1 MFRSLFNNMP
11 NVVKNLGIINA
22 LFFLATVVMEQQ
34 GIDLVGELG
43 VYYIS
48 SPNFQPFQLITHFF
62 MHGGFMHIFFN
73 MFALVVFGA
82 HLERRWG
89 PKKFLLFYFLTAM
102 GAVVLHMGV
111 QGFEI
116 YQLTGEFFPAVESAD
131 YHHVG
136 GGMIETSIRPAK
148 YNSIYQYLLFP
159 TVGASGAVYGLIA
172 AFAMLF
178 PDVKLMLM
186 FPPIPIKAKWLAIG
200 LGVFALYQGY
210 QDADGDSVAH
220 FAHLGG
226 MILGVILVKIWQKRE
241 NTFY

>member
-11 NVVKNLGIINA
+11 NVVKNLVIINA
-22 LFFLATVVMEQQ
+22 LFFLAKFVLENQ
-34 GIDLVGELG
+34 GIDAGKLLG
-43 VYYIS
+43 VHYPS
-48 SPNFQPFQLITHFF
+48 SQYFAPYQLVTHFF
-62 MHGGFMHIFFN
+62 MHGDIMHIFFN
-73 MFALVVFGA
+73 MFALIVFGA

-89 PKKFLLFYFLTAM
+89 PQKFLLFYFITAL
-102 GAVVLHMGV
+102 GAAFLHLLV

-116 YQLTGEFFPAVESAD
+116 YQIAGEFFPDVEILDIINLGNGYIRLDVMPGHLSE
-131 YHHVG
+131 VG
-136 GGMIETSIRPAK
+136 GMYYTT
-148 YNSIYQYLLFP
+148 

-210 QDADGDSVAH
+210 KDAAGDSIAH

-226 MILGVILVKIWQKRE
+226 MIFGIILVKIWQRSE
-241 NTFY
+241 NRFY